1 VADLTPGELAR
12 IDQIHSAVMGK
23 LAELISS
30 AIDGIRTEGEAV
42 VASKLAAEAEK
53 TDRRSA
59 AAITAGALI
68 RCARYAMADEK
79 RGTLTTTRHEYG
91 SEHYNPDGTLDADFL
106 IGGSDTDENTEAYAV
121 DTTTQYHN
129 DPVYGCAY
137 SRAFRYTDRTYR
149 TVDAV
154 ILELGTK
161 PEATP

>member
-1 VADLTPGELAR
+1 MADLTPGELAR
-12 IDQIHSAVMGK
+12 IDKIHSAVMGK

-30 AIDGIRTEGEAV
+30 AIDGIRSEGEAQT
-42 VASKLAAEAEK
+42 ASALAGTAQGTDHASVSALLAA
-53 TDRRSA
+53 
-59 AAITAGALI
+59 ALI

>member
-68 RCARYAMADEK
+68 RCARYAMAEEK
-79 RGTLTTTRHEYG
+79 RKAHATGQTCPTCDPF
-91 SEHYNPDGTLDADFL
+91 PD
-106 IGGSDTDENTEAYAV
+106 V
-121 DTTTQYHN
+121 
-129 DPVYGCAY
+129 
-137 SRAFRYTDRTYR
+137 
-149 TVDAV
+149 
-154 ILELGTK
+154 
-161 PEATP
+161 EATP